1 MRLLISD
8 LLNFSQITTN
18 AKPFKQTN
26 LGEVTAGV
34 ISDLQIRIEETG
46 ASIVISDLPTIDAD
60 AMQMRQLFQ
69 NLIGNALKFSKA
81 DRKPVIRIDSAIIS
95 ASEQSLPADLCRLTI
110 ADNGIGFDNKYKDQ
124 IFTMFQRLH
133 GKSEYEGTGIGL
145 ATCRKIVERHCGDI
159 EAVSRPGD
167 GTTFT
172 VTLPV
177 ACS

>member
-1 MRLLISD
+1 M
-8 LLNFSQITTN
+8 
-18 AKPFKQTN
+18 
-26 LGEVTAGV
+26 

-46 ASIVISDLPTIDAD
+46 ANIIIGDLPTIDAD

-81 DRKPVIRIDSAIIS
+81 DRKPVIRIDSTIIS
-95 ASEQSLPADLCRLTI
+95 ASEQSLPTDICRLTI
-110 ADNGIGFDNKYKDQ
+110 TDNGIGFDNQYKDQ
-124 IFTMFQRLH
+124 IFAIFQRLH

-145 ATCRKIVERHCGDI
+145 ATCQKIVERHCGDI
-159 EAVSRPGD
+159 DADGRPGD